1 MELINNKYL
10 VIGTER
16 GVINMD
22 NVLYMEINE
31 DDENITNFTLVNNDI
46 ITVQMKLIDI
56 LQHLKNE
63 NKKIN
68 LQL

>member
-31 DDENITNFTLVNNDI
+31 DDDNITNFTLVNNDI

>member
-1 MELINNKYL
+1 MDLINNKYL